1 MTTDKPTPPIDVPA
15 AILAA
20 LFPGAGQMF
29 RGQLYRG
36 VMACVG
42 VMGLFLGGILIGGID
57 VIDSKEDKIW
67 FMGQALVGP
76 AAFGVDTLHQNRF
89 KAWAQ
94 VQAIT
99 GRPTWEK
106 RSGYPTESRVW
117 SDANNRYEWQ
127 PSAPSDDGA
136 PTIGPPNTKS
146 IAKMNEIGTLYA
158 TIAGMLNFII
168 FLDALMPAKR
178 GRSALDGVP
187 VSADVAAHVAVVTAA
202 SEASV

>member
-1 MTTDKPTPPIDVPA
+1 MTTDKPTPALDIPA
-15 AILAA
+15 AILAV

-36 VMACVG
+36 VMACAG

-57 VIDSKEDKIW
+57 VVDSKEDRIW
-67 FMGQALVGP
+67 FVGQALVGP

-94 VQAIT
+94 VSTVT

-106 RSGYPTESRVW
+106 RSGYPTETREW

-127 PSAPSDDGA
+127 PGAPAQDGA
-136 PTIGPPNTKS
+136 PTAGPPNTKS
-146 IAKMNEIGTLYA
+146 IAKMNELGTLYA

-168 FLDALMPAKR
+168 ILDALMPSMR
-178 GRSALDGVP
+178 GGSSSNGSSRVAESAAATG
-187 VSADVAAHVAVVTAA
+187 AVAGE
-202 SEASV
+202 S